1 MEEYMKKVLA
11 GFFGMV
17 LAFVM
22 TADIGRAAD
31 KVQAMTDVEKIS
43 YSIGYQVGGDF
54 RRHDWKIDAEMLTQ
68 GVLDAAANAAPRIPP
83 AQMNAVLS
91 NLKKKLVAD
100 QRVTAKQVEESFL
113 AANAKK
119 EGVVVL
125 PDGVQYKVIKGG
137 DGNQPTMKDD
147 VTVKYRVNRIDGR
160 EIATGYPDAALRTYP
175 LKKAIPGLKEVLLLM
190 REGDVWQVVLPP
202 GPALGSRGEALEGT
216 GVLVYELELVS
227 VQPGK

>member
-1 MEEYMKKVLA
+1 MRKLLTGCLGILGIVLIAGICTAAEEAKPA
-11 GFFGMV
+11 
-17 LAFVM
+17 
-22 TADIGRAAD
+22 
-31 KVQAMTDVEKIS
+31 TDAEKIS

-54 RRHDWKIDAEMLTQ
+54 RRQGWKIDAAMLTQ
-68 GVLDAAANAAPRIPP
+68 GVLDAANNTAPRIPP

-91 NLKKKLVAD
+91 NLKKKLMAD

-125 PDGVQYKVIKGG
+125 PDGVQYKVIK
-137 DGNQPTMKDD
+137 DGAGKQPTMKDD
-147 VTVKYRVNRIDGR
+147 VTIKYRVGRIDGQ
-160 EIATGYPDAALRTYP
+160 EIATGYPDAAPRTYP
-175 LKKAIPGLKEVLLLM
+175 LKKALPGLKEVLLLM
-190 REGDVWQVVLPP
+190 KEGAVWQVVLPP
-202 GPALGSRGEALEGT
+202 GPALGSRGEALENA